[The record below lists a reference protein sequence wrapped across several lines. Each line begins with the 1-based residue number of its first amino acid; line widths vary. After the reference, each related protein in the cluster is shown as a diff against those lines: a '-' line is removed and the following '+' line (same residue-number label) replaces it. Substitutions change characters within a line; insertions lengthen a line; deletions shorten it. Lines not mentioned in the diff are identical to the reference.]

1 MNLYVRP
8 CENLFGRVDLPGDKS
23 ISHRAALLAG
33 MAVGTSMIHNFL
45 RAGVTEVMLEALS
58 QLGVFYRFESQTL
71 IVESP
76 GISGWQPASEAL
88 YCGHSGTTMRLLAG
102 ALAAARIPV
111 VLDGSSGLRARP
123 MGRIIRP
130 LQVMG
135 VQIAGAEG
143 NTAPLTLSPRSTG
156 DKLQAVVHKLPVASA
171 QVKSTILLAGLA
183 ADGETNV
190 LEPGPS
196 RDHTERMFAGL
207 GFQVARTPLEDGSIH
222 VSLIPPKTLEI
233 SPLAMTVPGDISSAA
248 FLLVA
253 GLLAPNSK
261 VTVHQVGINPTRT
274 GLLDALEKMGA
285 KVQISGQGMQAGEP
299 VADLEVAAQPLQ
311 GVRIGSDMVVRMI
324 DEFPIF
330 AIAAAAAEGTTIVSG
345 AEELRYKETDRIAVL
360 CRQLRQLGVK
370 VEERQDGFVIEGSGK
385 IRGGSVDA
393 CGDHRLAMSLAVAG
407 LVSQEGVT
415 VRGAEIFRQ
424 SYPEFVDHLT
434 ALSAQ
439 VAVTEN
445 A

>member
-1 MNLYVRP
+1 
-8 CENLFGRVDLPGDKS
+8 
-23 ISHRAALLAG
+23 
-33 MAVGTSMIHNFL
+33 
-45 RAGVTEVMLEALS
+45 
-58 QLGVFYRFESQTL
+58 
-71 IVESP
+71 
-76 GISGWQPASEAL
+76 
-88 YCGHSGTTMRLLAG
+88 
-102 ALAAARIPV
+102 
-111 VLDGSSGLRARP
+111 
-123 MGRIIRP
+123 
-130 LQVMG
+130 
-135 VQIAGAEG
+135 
-143 NTAPLTLSPRSTG
+143 
-156 DKLQAVVHKLPVASA
+156 
-171 QVKSTILLAGLA
+171 
-183 ADGETNV
+183 
-190 LEPGPS
+190 
-196 RDHTERMFAGL
+196 MFAGL

-311 GVRIGSDMVVRMI
+311 GVRIGSDLVVRMI